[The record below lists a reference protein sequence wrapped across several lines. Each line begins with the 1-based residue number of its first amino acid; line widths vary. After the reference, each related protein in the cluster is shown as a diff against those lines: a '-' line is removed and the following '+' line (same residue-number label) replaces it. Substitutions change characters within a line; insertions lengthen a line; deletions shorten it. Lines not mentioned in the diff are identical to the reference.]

1 MESSVI
7 FAMDDGQYTT
17 NIQYLKRPK
26 ESLNWIQVV
35 VGDHNTQLEDGEQR
49 IAPRYEHHF
58 FVFTYN

>member
-7 FAMDDGQYTT
+7 FAINDGQYTN

-49 IAPRYEHHF
+49 IAPRY
-58 FVFTYN
+58 